1 MTIRSDQRT
10 IETDPSPELHLAA
23 KRARSVALE
32 HELRLA
38 DLFAGILESREYVEQ
53 GAASLVEYA
62 RRLGHHGA
70 RAIVQARLGQA
81 IRLRP
86 QLAEQLRGRVIS
98 IENAETI
105 AAVVADPMTRDV
117 EDWLGLAEQCELGAL
132 REVVRLRREEARRG
146 DGKILKLLPVLLT
159 DEEMAKVR
167 RVREIA
173 SSRARRQLTES
184 EGIVTAVDEYLER
197 RDPERRATRARS
209 KAPESDSAAE
219 GSVSETN
226 PSDERRR
233 YIPKA
238 VDWKVRERAKHSCE
252 VPGCTAK
259 TGLELCHRRMWSKGG
274 EHHPDNLVLLCHRHH
289 VMLDAGR
296 IACLGFAGCGRPIFR
311 LPDGGLL
318 LPKPTGPPE

>member
-146 DGKILKLLPVLLT
+146 DGKILKSLPVLLT

-173 SSRARRQLTES
+173 SHRARRQLTES

-197 RDPERRATRARS
+197 RDPEQQAKRARS
-209 KAPESDSAAE
+209 VPPKTKPPAE
-219 GSVSETN
+219 GTVGEPDT
-226 PSDERRR
+226 DERGR

-238 VDWKVRERAKHSCE
+238 VDWKVRERARHRCE
-252 VPGCTAK
+252 VPGCIAT
-259 TGLELCHRRMWSKGG
+259 TGLELCHRLMWSRGG

-311 LPDGGLL
+311 LPDGALL